1 MHFLGKEKLWGRA
14 KLSQKNSLNEK
25 NMLVSVVLYLS
36 NLVFLI
42 FCRLKTVTNVMKN
55 ETIDKSKHR

>member
-25 NMLVSVVLYLS
+25 NMLASMVLYLS

-42 FCRLKTVTNVMKN
+42 FCRLKTVTNVMNN
-55 ETIDKSKHR
+55 ETIYKSKHR